1 MISTAKLVYDFYR
14 KMDLVRNSQQVEIPL
29 VDAIAYLNDFQQLLF
44 NADVREAE
52 RNQEIANGLRRF
64 KKDRVSLALEKQGD
78 LVLAKY
84 PADLHTRLNQTATV
98 VEPTCCEGITKTIGG
113 RFKVLQS
120 DDINTAIENPLQ
132 RSSFYFERLIS
143 VVASEGLL
151 IFPGEMQVKKVVID
165 YYRKPGELHNPSSE
179 RCGGSYYYV
188 ATGEIIT
195 EDTNCEFEN
204 YGDNLISDGAVLLAT
219 ADKNN
224 PEGFNIKLQKLIQ
237 SRNIT
242 SVRD

>member
-1 MISTAKLVYDFYR
+1 M
-14 KMDLVRNSQQVEIPL
+14 EIPL

-52 RNQEIANGLRRF
+52 RNQEIANGLRKF
-64 KKDRVSLALEKQGD
+64 KIDRHPLTLQKQED
-78 LVLAKY
+78 RVLAKY
-84 PADLHTRLNQTATV
+84 PANLHTRLNQQATV
-98 VEPTCCEGITKTIGG
+98 IEPVCCDGVTKTIGG
-113 RFKVLQS
+113 RFKIVQS
-120 DDINTAIENPLQ
+120 DDINAATENPLQ
-132 RSSFYFERLIS
+132 KSNFYFERLIA
-143 VVASEGLL
+143 VVSSEGLL
-151 IFPGEMQVKKVVID
+151 LFPGEMQVQKVVID
-165 YYRKPGELHNPSSE
+165 YYRKPSDLHNPSSE

-242 SVRD
+242 SARD

>member
-1 MISTAKLVYDFYR
+1 
-14 KMDLVRNSQQVEIPL
+14 MDLVRNAQQVEIPL

-52 RNQEIANGLRRF
+52 RNQEIANGLRKF
-64 KKDRVSLALEKQGD
+64 KKDRVSLPLEKQGA

-84 PADLHTRLNQTATV
+84 PADLHTRLNQQATV
-98 VEPTCCEGITKTIGG
+98 TCTECEGITKTIGG

-120 DDINTAIENPLQ
+120 DDINAATENPLQ

-143 VVASEGLL
+143 VVSSDGLL
-151 IFPGEMQVKKVVID
+151 IFPGEMQVQKVVID

>member
-1 MISTAKLVYDFYR
+1 
-14 KMDLVRNSQQVEIPL
+14 MDLVRNSQQVEIPL

-52 RNQEIANGLRRF
+52 RNQEIANGLRKF
-64 KKDRVSLALEKQGD
+64 KIDRHPLVLQKQDG

-84 PADLHTRLNQTATV
+84 PNNFHTRLNQQATV
-98 VEPTCCEGITKTIGG
+98 TEPKCCEGITKTIGG
-113 RFKVLQS
+113 RFKILQS
-120 DDINTAIENPLQ
+120 DDIYAAAENPLL
-132 RSSFYFERLIS
+132 RSSFFFERLIA
-143 VVASEGLL
+143 VVSSEGLL
-151 IFPGEMQVKKVVID
+151 IHPGEMGVQKVVID
-165 YYRKPGELHNPSSE
+165 YYRKPGDLHNPSSE
-179 RCGGSYYYV
+179 KCGGQYYYV
-188 ATGEIIT
+188 ATGAIIT

-224 PEGFNIKLQKLIQ
+224 PDGFNIKLQKLIQ

-242 SVRD
+242 SARD